1 MRRVSTL
8 FLAAFVVL
16 ALGLG
21 GVVAWKVRA
30 RRAPE
35 LAPPPQQADYRVNEV
50 HISETLEGNLRWTLD
65 ADHAEVFDK
74 DQRTIMRRV
83 SIRVFSTDTEWTVTA
98 DEGVLHNEKRDVA
111 LTGNVLVV
119 SNDGLTL
126 TTNELAW
133 RNGERTL
140 FTDDLVEI
148 KRQGTTIVGRGLD
161 VRMNEQHAVLGKR
174 VRVVI
179 TNRANANLAIFP
191 RSRT

>member
-1 MRRVSTL
+1 MRRLSTV

-21 GVVAWKVRA
+21 GVVTWKVRA
-30 RRAPE
+30 RRAPVP
-35 LAPPPQQADYRVNEV
+35 APPAQQADYRVNEV

-74 DQRTIMRRV
+74 EQRTIMRKV
-83 SIRVFSTDTEWTVTA
+83 SIHVFSKDVEWTVTA
-98 DEGVLHNEKRDVA
+98 DQGVLDNEKRDVSLA
-111 LTGNVLVV
+111 GNVLVT
-119 SNDGLTL
+119 SNDGLRL

-133 RNGERTL
+133 RNTERNL
-140 FTDDLVEI
+140 STDDVVEI
-148 KRQGTTIVGRGLD
+148 KREGTTIVGRGLD

-179 TNRANANLAIFP
+179 QNRANANLSIFP
-191 RSRT
+191 RSKS